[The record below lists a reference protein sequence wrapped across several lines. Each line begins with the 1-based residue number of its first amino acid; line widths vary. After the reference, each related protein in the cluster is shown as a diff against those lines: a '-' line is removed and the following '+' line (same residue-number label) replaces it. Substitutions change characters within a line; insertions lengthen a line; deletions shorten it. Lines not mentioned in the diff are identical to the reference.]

1 MGFRKIAL
9 ILALILF
16 VSPLSGAKDFW
27 EQSYEK
33 WSRAQVVSMLN
44 HSPWAQDQNVRV
56 PIQGINSG
64 INGEKEWTLNV
75 MVRFFSALPIRQSY
89 VRMAELMNNYDEM
102 APDQKQAFAAR
113 FSRPLKIDVS
123 NRVIVAVEVGSNV
136 AETDRDLKR
145 FFATASADTL
155 KQDVYLIT
163 PNQGRLQ
170 ISEYFPPSNDGT
182 GAKFIFPRQ
191 VNGKSIVDPGDKK
204 ITLELYVPPVN
215 QKVRIDFNVPEM
227 SYQGEL
233 SY

>member
-1 MGFRKIAL
+1 MGVRKTAL
-9 ILALILF
+9 IFALILF
-16 VSPLSGAKDFW
+16 IAPLSGAKDFW
-27 EQSYEK
+27 DQSYEK
-33 WSRAQVVSMLN
+33 WTHAQVVTVLN
-44 HSPWAQDQNVRV
+44 NSPWAQSQVVRV
-56 PIQGINSG
+56 PMEGLNSG
-64 INGEKEWTLNV
+64 INGEREWTLNV
-75 MVRFFSALPIRQSY
+75 LVRFFSALPIRQSY

-123 NRVIVAVEVGSNV
+123 NRVIVAAEVASNV

-145 FFATASADTL
+145 FFATASAETL

-170 ISEYFPPSNDGT
+170 ITEYYPPSNDGT

-191 VNGKSIVDPGDKK
+191 VNGKAIVDPGDKQ

-215 QKVRIDFNVPEM
+215 QKVRIDFKVSEM
-227 SYQGEL
+227 SYNGEL